1 MPDGS
6 RADQSAI
13 VVGVGARQGVGG
25 ALAHRLSREGM
36 HVFIAGRT
44 ADRLEAL
51 AKELRADGGVVTPVV
66 TDTTSEEAVIALF
79 DHVEKNGP
87 PLELVAFNAGNNLWG
102 SLLEMEA
109 DFFEDIWR
117 VACFGGF
124 LVGREAARRLVPIG
138 RGSILFTGASASLRG
153 KAQFAAFASAKAGL
167 RMVVQSLAREVGPQ
181 GIHVAHVVIDGAV
194 NGEVVKNKVPG
205 IEDRFGSEGML
216 NVDAIAETFWQLHLQ
231 HPTAWTQE
239 LDLRPF
245 KENW

>member
-87 PLELVAFNAGNNLWG
+87 PLELVSFNAGNNLWG

-109 DFFEDIWR
+109 DFF
-117 VACFGGF
+117 
-124 LVGREAARRLVPIG
+124 
-138 RGSILFTGASASLRG
+138 
-153 KAQFAAFASAKAGL
+153 
-167 RMVVQSLAREVGPQ
+167 
-181 GIHVAHVVIDGAV
+181 
-194 NGEVVKNKVPG
+194 
-205 IEDRFGSEGML
+205 
-216 NVDAIAETFWQLHLQ
+216 
-231 HPTAWTQE
+231 
-239 LDLRPF
+239 
-245 KENW
+245 